1 MQFASFQQLLQEA
14 FGLVDIILEQTFLY
28 FIMLL
33 ANRILYYRD
42 NNLSVLWIVVE
53 YVHNIIK

>member
-33 ANRILYYRD
+33 LTEFYIIEIIIYQYCG
-42 NNLSVLWIVVE
+42 LW
-53 YVHNIIK
+53 